1 MYYRFINGWVILPFI
16 LGALYKIPVVAFN
29 PALHSRTI
37 EPNFPEFVKEHI
49 PNDMQV
55 VLGEKD
61 NVISGSKTLDY
72 LKDHIKDKYMKF
84 NVHHIKKMGHRVP
97 LDVFIDI
104 YNKTIK

>member
-1 MYYRFINGWVILPFI
+1 MGGYSAFI
-16 LGALYKIPVVAFN
+16 LGALYKIPIVAFN

-49 PNDMQV
+49 PNDMHV
-55 VLGEKD
+55 VLGEND
-61 NVISGSKTLDY
+61 MVVDGDRTLNY

-84 NVHHIKKMGHRVP
+84 NVHNIKKMGHRVP

>member
-1 MYYRFINGWVILPFI
+1 MHDFGRHNEWCQVNDGLKF
-16 LGALYKIPVVAFN
+16 
-29 PALHSRTI
+29 
-37 EPNFPEFVKEHI
+37 
-49 PNDMQV
+49 PNDMHV